1 MIEQLS
7 DQDAGFLYLETQETP
22 QHVSNVSLVAL
33 PAGHCGDFYEDYK
46 RHVGSRIH
54 LIPLLHRKLQQV
66 PFEIDHPYWVDDD
79 AVDLDYHIRQQTLP
93 SPGRMD
99 QLEELVGRLHAEFLD
114 RSRPLWEFYVIKG
127 LENGQLAIY
136 TKIHHAGM
144 DGAASQHLL
153 ATVYDPTP
161 EPRHFPPPARGS
173 GKAPPA
179 GLATALRG
187 IAEHAVRHEIR
198 SLQFVPELL
207 KTLSHIA
214 LPDADTLKYPKPHLP
229 PLRPPRTLFNTAI
242 SSQRVYATRS
252 LSLSRCKG
260 VAKLADAKL
269 NDVVLAV
276 CSAALRRYLQGHGAL
291 PKATLTAMV
300 PVSMREPG
308 DTSSANQNAAMI
320 CSLATDIADPVQ
332 RLLAI
337 KASTSDQK
345 KLLANLKNLLLPDLS
360 LVGSGLVMRGMV
372 DLYRR
377 AKLADRLPPTANL
390 VISNVPGPA
399 APLYIAGARLLTMA
413 PCSIPFHGQALNI
426 TVESYCD
433 SLDFGLVA
441 CRRTVPDLAE
451 LADKLLPAL
460 DELEAAV
467 QRQLAPAAKPG
478 AAPAPVKTPRRR
490 TRTPSPPPSTAKG
503 R

>member
-1 MIEQLS
+1 
-7 DQDAGFLYLETQETP
+7 
-22 QHVSNVSLVAL
+22 
-33 PAGHCGDFYEDYK
+33 
-46 RHVGSRIH
+46 
-54 LIPLLHRKLQQV
+54 
-66 PFEIDHPYWVDDD
+66 
-79 AVDLDYHIRQQTLP
+79 
-93 SPGRMD
+93 
-99 QLEELVGRLHAEFLD
+99 
-114 RSRPLWEFYVIKG
+114 
-127 LENGQLAIY
+127 
-136 TKIHHAGM
+136 
-144 DGAASQHLL
+144 
-153 ATVYDPTP
+153 
-161 EPRHFPPPARGS
+161 
-173 GKAPPA
+173 
-179 GLATALRG
+179 
-187 IAEHAVRHEIR
+187 
-198 SLQFVPELL
+198 
-207 KTLSHIA
+207 
-214 LPDADTLKYPKPHLP
+214 
-229 PLRPPRTLFNTAI
+229 
-242 SSQRVYATRS
+242 
-252 LSLSRCKG
+252 